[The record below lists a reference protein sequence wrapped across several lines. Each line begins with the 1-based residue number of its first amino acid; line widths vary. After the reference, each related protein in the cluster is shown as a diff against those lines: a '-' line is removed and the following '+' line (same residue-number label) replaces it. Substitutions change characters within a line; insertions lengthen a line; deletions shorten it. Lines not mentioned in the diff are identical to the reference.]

1 MTMTDKLVLI
11 HTISPLVE
19 VLNGLAGEL
28 LPGVVLTHIV
38 DEPLLQRIR
47 QRGHLAPEDLDRLR
61 SHVAIAQ
68 EVGADVVLLTCS
80 AVSPYVDDVRPEA
93 EVPVLKIDEAMIEE
107 AVASG
112 RRIGVVATNET
123 TLDPTRQLLES
134 QAAAVGKEID
144 TELVLVEHALEAVL
158 SGDGDTHDRLVKE
171 AVLDLSGRV
180 DVVVLAQASMARVLD
195 VIPPSDRRVAILSSP
210 HLALQRA
217 KELLSRAE

>member
-1 MTMTDKLVLI
+1 MEGRLVLI

-19 VLNGLAGEL
+19 VFNKLAGEL
-28 LPGVVLTHIV
+28 LPGIGLTHIV

-47 QRGHLAPEDLDRLR
+47 QRGHLAPEDLARLR

-80 AVSPYVDDVRPEA
+80 AVSPYVDDVRPEVD
-93 EVPVLKIDEAMIEE
+93 VPVLKIDEAMIEE
-107 AVASG
+107 AVARG

-123 TLDPTRQLLES
+123 TLGPTRELLES
-134 QAAAVGKEID
+134 EAEAADREIE
-144 TELVLVEHALEAVL
+144 TELMLVQHALAAVL
-158 SGDGDTHDRLVKE
+158 SGDGATHDSLVKD

-195 VIPPSDRRVAILSSP
+195 VIPACERPVPILSSP

-217 KELLSRAE
+217 GELLSRGQ